1 LGNRDRTLKEDRILV
16 GEVLDGQSG
25 AFEGLVNR
33 YQRLVVHIVHRMIL
47 NQEEREDICQ
57 DVFVKVYRNL
67 RRFRFEAKLSTW
79 ISRIAYNRC
88 LNYLQK
94 KREEPLADCL
104 PEIESLD
111 TLPSDTAGPDEIAA
125 SRDIS
130 SRLRAE
136 IEQLPVIYRTILTL
150 YHLEEMSYS
159 EIGEITDL
167 PEGTVKSHL
176 FRARKH
182 LMQRLTSKYA
192 EEDLWS

>member
-1 LGNRDRTLKEDRILV
+1 MKEDRILV

-25 AFEGLVNR
+25 AFEDLVNR

-47 NQEEREDICQ
+47 NREDREDICQ

-79 ISRIAYNRC
+79 VSRIAYNRC
-88 LNYLQK
+88 LNHLQK

-104 PEIESLD
+104 PEIETLD
-111 TLPSDTAGPDEIAA
+111 TLASDTAGPDEITA

-159 EIGEITDL
+159 EIGQITDL

-182 LMQRLTSKYA
+182 LMQRLASKYA
-192 EEDLWS
+192 AEDLWS